1 MPVKHNLYDD
11 LGVTA
16 DEFEAHKKTSPH
28 LADLEAKYLSK
39 DRDVVDAEKSSSA
52 DDLVNKLRK
61 QRLAIKDDIVK
72 LLKRS

>member
-1 MPVKHNLYDD
+1 MPVKHNLYAD

-16 DEFEAHKKTSPH
+16 DEFEAQKRAHSQ

-39 DRDVVDAEKSSSA
+39 DRDVVDAEASSSA

-61 QRLAIKDDIVK
+61 ERLAIKDDIVK

>member
-1 MPVKHNLYDD
+1 MPVKHNLYAD

-16 DEFEAHKKTSPH
+16 EQFEAHKKAHSQ

-39 DRDVVDAEKSSSA
+39 DRDVVDAEQRSGA
-52 DDLVNKLRK
+52 DDEINRLRK
-61 QRLAIKDDIVK
+61 ERLMIKDDIVK

>member
-1 MPVKHNLYDD
+1 MPVKHNLYAD

-16 DEFEAHKKTSPH
+16 DEFEAHKKAHSQ

-39 DRDVVDAEKSSSA
+39 DRDVVDAEQRSGA
-52 DDLVNKLRK
+52 DDEINRLRK
-61 QRLAIKDDIVK
+61 ERLMIKDDIVK